1 MPDTIMRTGVM
12 VISDMNLALEKLSL
26 RKKRER
32 RKGKKNLICIKRV
45 QGEK

>member
-1 MPDTIMRTGVM
+1 MPDTIMSTGVM
-12 VISDMNLALEKLSL
+12 VISDMNPALEKLSL

-32 RKGKKNLICIKRV
+32 RKGKKKLICIKRV